1 MSFSQTVSEALSS
14 VCVLQTC
21 AVFTVDVSH
30 CLERCLC
37 KHEGAP
43 EKKKKLKLA
52 TSAPAHVSVK
62 QMLAQIVVVGEPTDR
77 RWVGGGEQHCCGRS

>member
-43 EKKKKLKLA
+43 EKKKKIKIGHECA
-52 TSAPAHVSVK
+52 CPCVSETD
-62 QMLAQIVVVGEPTDR
+62 VGSDSGGWRTDR
-77 RWVGGGEQHCCGRS
+77 QEVGGWG

>member
-30 CLERCLC
+30 CLEGCLC

-43 EKKKKLKLA
+43 EKNKKKLA
-52 TSAPAHVSVK
+52 TSAPAHMSAK
-62 QMLAQIVVVGEPTDR
+62 QMLALIALVGEPTDR
-77 RWVGGGEQHCCGRS
+77 RWVGGGEQHCCSQS